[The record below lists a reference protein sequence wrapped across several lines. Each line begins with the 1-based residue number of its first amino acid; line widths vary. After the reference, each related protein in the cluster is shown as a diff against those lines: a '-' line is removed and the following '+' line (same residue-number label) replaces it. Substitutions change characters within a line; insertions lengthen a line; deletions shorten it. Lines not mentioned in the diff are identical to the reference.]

1 MPGHNLQQMV
11 HLREYFLVQHARA
24 KEDRSV
30 AVISLPRLHSQ
41 DTQLAFTDLK
51 VEQEVLDSWGA
62 LEKVV
67 RDTISGQDTV
77 LSSTSQPVFNN
88 QTNNTLHPQAVVG
101 ETMYVKIKLE
111 NIFNTPLQLRKAY
124 LLWKFVPDDS
134 EGWSTVSRLSSLTRS
149 RLTTRSEGSRS
160 W

>member
-1 MPGHNLQQMV
+1 MPLIEH
-11 HLREYFLVQHARA
+11 
-24 KEDRSV
+24 
-30 AVISLPRLHSQ
+30 ISKGV
-41 DTQLAFTDLK
+41 DLK
-51 VEQEVLDSWGA
+51 DEPLNAFVSWAVGNGKMSSEPKEGEESFLFLEGCIEEA
-62 LEKVV
+62 GTDLEKVV
-67 RDTISGQDTV
+67 RDTVSGQDTV

-88 QTNNTLHPQAVVG
+88 QTNNTLNPQAVVG
-101 ETMYVKIKLE
+101 ETIFVKIKME